1 MNKILTLLGCG
12 GQSTA
17 LEGQTVS
24 YFLGIDSSTTAT
36 KALLMDAHGRVVSIG
51 RSEYGFETPK
61 PLWSEQSPESWWIA
75 TVDAIDQ
82 ALAEAEV
89 DGSAVRAIGMTGQM
103 HGLVLLDEAGD
114 VLRPAILW
122 NDQRTQAE
130 CDEIREL
137 VGRERL
143 IAVTGNDALTGFT
156 APKILWVAKREPD
169 VYDNVAHVLLPKD
182 YVRYRLTGQY
192 AADKAGGSGTIL
204 FDLAAR
210 DWSPEIIAAL
220 GIDASWLPPTF
231 EGPTVTGGLTTEAAT
246 ATGLAPGTPIVAGGG
261 DQGANA
267 VGVGAVSPGV
277 IAMSLGTSGVVF
289 APTDRPVMEP
299 EGRLHAFCHAV
310 PDMWHLMG
318 VMLSAAGS
326 LRWFRDTLAPGT
338 SYRSLHEAAAS
349 VPAGANGLLFA
360 PYLSGERTPYPDPLA
375 RGAFV
380 GLTLRHDVS
389 HMARSVMEGVAFGL
403 KDSVELIA
411 TMTQLG
417 EVRISGGGAQSSVW
431 LQIISDVTGLPVR
444 VVGTA
449 EGAAHG
455 AALLA
460 ATGLGAFT
468 SVAEACATAV
478 EVGPVVEPGVDAEI
492 YGDVYGL
499 YRDLYP
505 SLRAS
510 FHDLA
515 KFDT

>member
-1 MNKILTLLGCG
+1 
-12 GQSTA
+12 
-17 LEGQTVS
+17 VS
-24 YFLGIDSSTTAT
+24 YFLGIDTSTTAT
-36 KALLMDAHGRVVSIG
+36 KALLMDADGQVVSIG
-51 RSEYGFETPK
+51 RSEYGFDTPR
-61 PLWSEQSPESWWIA
+61 PLWAEQSPESWWLA
-75 TVDAIDQ
+75 TVDAIRQ
-82 ALAEAEV
+82 ALSEAGV
-89 DGSAVRAIGMTGQM
+89 GGAQVQAVGMTGQM
-103 HGLVLLDEAGD
+103 HGLVLVDEAGE
-114 VLRPAILW
+114 VLRLAILW

-143 IAVTGNDALTGFT
+143 ISVTGNDALTGFT
-156 APKILWVAKREPD
+156 APKVLWVANHEPD
-169 VYDNVAHVLLPKD
+169 IYENVAHLLLPKD
-182 YVRYRLTGQY
+182 YVRYRLTGEY
-192 AADKAGGSGTIL
+192 ALDKAGASGTIL

-210 DWSPEIIAAL
+210 DWSSEIVRDL

-231 EGPTVTGGLTTEAAT
+231 EGPEVTGGLTADAAA
-246 ATGLAPGTPIVAGGG
+246 ATGLSPGTPVVAGGG
-261 DQGANA
+261 DQAANG

-289 APTDRPVMEP
+289 ASTDNPAIEP

-326 LRWFRDTLAPGT
+326 LRWFRDTVAPAT
-338 SYRSLHEAAAS
+338 NYQSLDEAASS
-349 VPAGANGLLFA
+349 VRAGANGLLFA
-360 PYLSGERTPYPDPLA
+360 PYLSGERTPHPDPLA

-417 EVRISGGGAQSSVW
+417 EVRISGGGAHSDVW
-431 LQIISDVTGLPVR
+431 LQIIADVTGLPVR

-449 EGAAHG
+449 EAAAHG

-460 ATGLGAFT
+460 ATGVGAFT
-468 SVAEACATAV
+468 SVGEACATAV
-478 EVGPVVEPGVDAEI
+478 EVGPPVNPGEDADI
-492 YGDVYGL
+492 YADVYGI

-505 SLRAS
+505 SLRTS

-515 KFDT
+515 RFDT